1 MSLRAIVVAGLG
13 AIAIAASG
21 CSGGSES
28 EAEKFRASFEERYGS
43 PENEATWYR
52 HITGMRMG
60 DDGFFKI
67 TTDLGP
73 ENEGSEMSGV
83 ICGAA
88 SKLALDLGELGDGIK
103 GVIVVDS
110 DGVQLVGCACHGRT
124 PAHFCAV

>member
-1 MSLRAIVVAGLG
+1 MSPRAIAVAGLS

-60 DDGFFKI
+60 DDGYFKI
-67 TTDLGP
+67 RTDLGP
-73 ENEGSEMSGV
+73 ENEEGSVMSGKV
-83 ICGAA
+83 ICRAA
-88 SKLALDLGELGDGIK
+88 SKLALDSGQLGDGIK
-103 GVIVVDS
+103 GVIVIGS
-110 DGVQLVGCACHGRT
+110 DGGMVVGCA
-124 PAHFCAV
+124 

>member
-1 MSLRAIVVAGLG
+1 MSLKAIAVAGLS

-21 CSGGSES
+21 CGGGSES

-60 DDGFFKI
+60 DDGYLRI
-67 TTDLGP
+67 TTDLAP
-73 ENEGSEMSGV
+73 ESEWSETSGV

-88 SKLALDLGELGDGIK
+88 SKLALDLGVLGDGIE
-103 GVIVVDS
+103 GVYMVGS
-110 DGVQLVGCACHGRT
+110 DGVQLGGCA
-124 PAHFCAV
+124 